1 MPSYLEKLRDIVD
14 DWQDV
19 LEILELN
26 KEHFDIALNECYSVI
41 GAEDY
46 AEEQLMTGIAH
57 ELEHQLRIEE
67 MIQ

>member
-1 MPSYLEKLRDIVD
+1 MPSYLEKLRDIVV

-26 KEHFDIALNECYSVI
+26 KEHFDIALNECYSEI
-41 GAEDY
+41 EAEDY
-46 AEEQLMTGIAH
+46 AEEQLMNGIKD
-57 ELEHQLRIEE
+57 ELSRQLRIEE

>member
-1 MPSYLEKLRDIVD
+1 MASYLDKLRDIVEN
-14 DWQDV
+14 WNDV

-26 KEHFDIALNECYSVI
+26 KEHFDIALNECYSEI
-41 GAEDY
+41 DAEDY

>member
-1 MPSYLEKLRDIVD
+1 MASYLDKLRDIVEN
-14 DWQDV
+14 WNDV

-26 KEHFDIALNECYSVI
+26 KEHFDIALNECYSEI
-41 GAEDY
+41 DAEDY

-67 MIQ
+67 MI